1 MAKSSG
7 RSGIGVA
14 LQISDMD
21 SPPNWATVAN
31 VTNLEAGGRTLNTI
45 DATHLASP
53 DYYQEFIAGLKS
65 SQAWSGTIQWDP
77 SDKSLDDSTG
87 LGYYLES
94 REEITLRINFAG
106 VGINS
111 ALEAD
116 GLVTELGNITISPE
130 AIMTQSFGFQPSG
143 KPRFVSISPTP

>member
-1 MAKSSG
+1 MAKSTG
-7 RSGIGVA
+7 RAGIGVA
-14 LQISDMD
+14 LQLSDME
-21 SPPNWATVAN
+21 SPPTWATVAN

-65 SQAWSGTIQWDP
+65 SQAWTGTIQWDP
-77 SDKSLDDSTG
+77 ADPTLDDSTG
-87 LGYYLES
+87 LGSILEA
-94 REEITLRINFAG
+94 REEVTLRINFSG
-106 VGINS
+106 VGVNS

-143 KPRFVSISPTP
+143 KPRFVSLA

>member
-7 RSGIGVA
+7 KAGIGVA

-21 SPPNWATVAN
+21 SPPTWATVAN

-53 DYYQEFIAGLKS
+53 NYYQEFIAGLKS
-65 SQAWSGTIQWDP
+65 AQAWTGTIQWDP
-77 SDKSLDDSTG
+77 SDPSLDDSTG
-87 LGYYLES
+87 LGSYLES
-94 REEITLRINFAG
+94 REDLTLRINFSG
-106 VGINS
+106 VNVQS

-116 GLVTELGNITISPE
+116 GLVTELGNISISPE
-130 AIMTQSFGFQPSG
+130 NIMTQSFGFQPSG
-143 KPRFVSISPTP
+143 KPRFVALP

>member
-1 MAKSSG
+1 MAKSTG
-7 RSGIGVA
+7 LAGIGV
-14 LQISDMD
+14 LLRVSDMD
-21 SPPNWATVAN
+21 SPPTFATVAN

-65 SQAWSGTIQWDP
+65 SQAWSGTIQWSQDP
-77 SDKSLDDSTG
+77 SFDDSTG
-87 LGYYLES
+87 LGSYLES
-94 REEITLRINFAG
+94 REEITLQVDFSG
-106 VGINS
+106 VGVNQ

-143 KPRFVSISPTP
+143 KPRWVAVTPTP